1 MAMVTKSTTIG
12 EVLARDI
19 NTAQFFINIGMHCLG
34 CPHSQGES
42 IEEACMV
49 HGLDADVVLAN
60 INEYLSSRNA

>member
-1 MAMVTKSTTIG
+1 MAAITKQTTIG
-12 EVLARDI
+12 EVLALDI

-49 HGLDADVVLAN
+49 HGTDADELITEINTYLA
-60 INEYLSSRNA
+60 SKG